1 MIKGSVDNSP
11 AEPAALMVLSYW
23 TEPGGRMVVRV
34 TRTLDVRVR
43 AEATSYAHSR
53 AEVLDEVV
61 NWLDALLAPR

>member
-1 MIKGSVDNSP
+1 MNGFVDNSS

-34 TRTLDVRVR
+34 TRTFDLRVR
-43 AEATSYAHSR
+43 AEATSYARSR

-61 NWLDALLAPR
+61 DWLDALLAPL